1 MPATSFIDLPK
12 VGPPVCTEN
21 PIRVYR
27 MIESVVGA
35 MIALICFV
43 LAVLASPFKSN
54 IRFEAEN
61 AVLRHQVIVL
71 RRKLKGRARLTN
83 NDRWF
88 LVQLYRWFPS
98 ILPVL
103 MVIRPETLVRW
114 HRAGFR
120 RYWRWKSHR
129 RGGRPQIETE
139 LRALIRQM
147 STENLLWGA
156 PATLLHFRLQ
166 LSIRVQKNPASTLYA
181 STRDWILNLKQRT
194 TCAARRRSDRRREGP
209 SFQGTGAKSLASSS

>member
-1 MPATSFIDLPK
+1 
-12 VGPPVCTEN
+12 
-21 PIRVYR
+21 
-27 MIESVVGA
+27 

-54 IRFEAEN
+54 IRLEAEN
-61 AVLRHQVIVL
+61 AVLRHQLIVL

-83 NDRWF
+83 HDRWF

-103 MVIRPETLVRW
+103 VIIRAETLLRW

-120 RYWRWKSHR
+120 RCWRWKSCR

-147 STENLLWGA
+147 
-156 PATLLHFRLQ
+156 
-166 LSIRVQKNPASTLYA
+166 V
-181 STRDWILNLKQRT
+181 
-194 TCAARRRSDRRREGP
+194 AALFANRRCPLFGRH
-209 SFQGTGAKSLASSS
+209 T